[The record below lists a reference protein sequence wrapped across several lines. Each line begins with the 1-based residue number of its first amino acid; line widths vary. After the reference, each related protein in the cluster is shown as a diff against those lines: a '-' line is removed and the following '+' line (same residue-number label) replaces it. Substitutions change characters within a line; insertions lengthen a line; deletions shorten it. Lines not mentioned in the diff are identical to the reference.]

1 MKEAVMDSDLPDP
14 NGPRH
19 RWEPAH
25 VECCS
30 GYRDEE
36 TPRAVFLGGIRFP
49 VAEVLSRQRVRDS
62 RTGLTT
68 ETFQCRLE
76 AGWPVSLE
84 RSEDGSWRV
93 RRSASF
99 FCGGNK

>member
-1 MKEAVMDSDLPDP
+1 MGPYSADSND
-14 NGPRH
+14 PRH

-25 VECCS
+25 VECYS
-30 GYRDEE
+30 GHREGE
-36 TPRAVFLGGIRFP
+36 TPRAVTLGGIRFP
-49 VAEVLSRQRVRDS
+49 VAEVLSRKRVRDS
-62 RTGLTT
+62 RTGLTA

-99 FCGGNK
+99 LGAGGN

>member
-1 MKEAVMDSDLPDP
+1 MDSDLPDS
-14 NGPRH
+14 NDPRR
-19 RWEPAH
+19 RWEPAR
-25 VECCS
+25 VESYS
-30 GYRDEE
+30 GYRDGE

-49 VAEVLSRQRVRDS
+49 VAEVLSRERVRDS
-62 RTGLTT
+62 RTGLTA

-99 FCGGNK
+99 FCGGK

>member
-1 MKEAVMDSDLPDP
+1 MGHSCSDSND
-14 NGPRH
+14 PRH

-25 VECCS
+25 VECYS
-30 GYRDEE
+30 GHREGE
-36 TPRAVFLGGIRFP
+36 TPRAVTLGGIRFP
-49 VAEVLSRQRVRDS
+49 VAEVLSRERVRDIQ
-62 RTGLTT
+62 TGRAA
-68 ETFQCRLE
+68 EMFQCRLE

-99 FCGGNK
+99 FCGGK

>member
-1 MKEAVMDSDLPDP
+1 MGQYPPDSND
-14 NGPRH
+14 PRH
-19 RWEPAH
+19 RWEPAR
-25 VECCS
+25 VECYS
-30 GYRDEE
+30 GHCEGE
-36 TPRAVFLGGIRFP
+36 TPRAVTLGGIRFP
-49 VAEVLSRQRVRDS
+49 VAEVLSRERVRDIQTG
-62 RTGLTT
+62 RTA

-99 FCGGNK
+99 FCGGK